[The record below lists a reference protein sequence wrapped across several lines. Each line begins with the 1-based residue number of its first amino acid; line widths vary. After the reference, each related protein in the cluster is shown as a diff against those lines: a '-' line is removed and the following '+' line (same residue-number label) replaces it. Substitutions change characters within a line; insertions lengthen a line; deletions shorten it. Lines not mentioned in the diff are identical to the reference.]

1 MKFVFSLCLLVTS
14 QVFATTWVESTVPD
28 PIAPDSTCSVMQPAS
43 YGSYIYHWPS
53 KYDQVFWPLTDSNGI
68 WFCKESGFIA
78 FIEDFEGLSEEEVA
92 RIRSYLKTAKP
103 NISDQLSRLEHL
115 DKIYSLRDK
124 DEIFKNKL
132 KRVLAYLYEAEG
144 EFDLANR
151 HRSEILQQINK
162 LLESPNLTE
171 YQTLEYLYLSVNYEL
186 QLGNEERSS
195 SRLIQLKIAIENI
208 NDAELKGYGDY
219 LSALINE
226 LPSMKP
232 GGKLMPE

>member
-1 MKFVFSLCLLVTS
+1 M
-14 QVFATTWVESTVPD
+14 E
-28 PIAPDSTCSVMQPAS
+28 PAS

-78 FIEDFEGLSEEEVA
+78 FIGDFEGLSEEEVA
-92 RIRSYLKTAKP
+92 RISSYLKTAKP
-103 NISDQLSRLEHL
+103 NTSDQLSRLEHL
-115 DKIYSLRDK
+115 EKIYSLRDK

-132 KRVLAYLYEAEG
+132 KRVLAYLYEVEG
-144 EFDLANR
+144 KLDLANR
-151 HRSEILQQINK
+151 YRSEILQQINK
-162 LLESPNLTE
+162 LLESPNLPE

-195 SRLIQLKIAIENI
+195 SRLIQLKSAIENI

-226 LPSMKP
+226 LPGMRP